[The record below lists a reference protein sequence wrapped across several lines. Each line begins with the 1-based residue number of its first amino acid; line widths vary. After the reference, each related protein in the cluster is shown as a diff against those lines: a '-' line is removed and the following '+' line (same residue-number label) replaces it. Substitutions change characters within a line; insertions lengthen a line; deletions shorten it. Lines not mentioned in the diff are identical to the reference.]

1 MAEEIHYVNIGI
13 QKALHERAV
22 EHSKRLGIES
32 FAGFVRFLIIREL
45 TSEEKGK

>member
-1 MAEEIHYVNIGI
+1 MAEEIHFVSIGI
-13 QKALHERAV
+13 NKALHERAV

-45 TSEEKGK
+45 TKTEEEK